1 MMKEKMQ
8 KYKLKRLKI
17 GKPKWVGEKQYIDE
31 ISWDV
36 HWQTNDYLTAIIRD
50 YLRFFIQNTMAIGI
64 PAEEQEPN
72 DLDKAEILWREMVNS
87 VADKFDE
94 VADLSTERGE
104 AYRAKVDE
112 AFDALKEIFYD
123 LSW

>member
-1 MMKEKMQ
+1 M
-8 KYKLKRLKI
+8 
-17 GKPKWVGEKQYIDE
+17 YIDK

-36 HWQTNDYLTAIIRD
+36 HWQANDYLTAIIRD
-50 YLRFFIQNTMAIGI
+50 YLRFFIQNTMAIGN
-64 PAEEQEPN
+64 PAEEKEPY

-94 VADLSTERGE
+94 VADLSKEHGE
-104 AYRAKVDE
+104 IYRAKIDE
-112 AFDALKEIFYD
+112 AFDALKGIFYD

>member
-1 MMKEKMQ
+1 MEVKMRE
-8 KYKLKRLKI
+8 YKLKRLKL
-17 GKPKWVGEKQYIDE
+17 GKPKWVGEKLYIDE

-36 HWQTNDYLTAIIRD
+36 HWQTDDYLTAIIRD
-50 YLRFFIQNTMAIGI
+50 YLRFFIQNTMAIGL
-64 PAEEQEPN
+64 PAVEKEP
-72 DLDKAEILWREMVNS
+72 DDFDKAEILWREMVNS

-94 VADLSTERGE
+94 VADLSTEHGE
-104 AYRAKVDE
+104 AYRTKIDE